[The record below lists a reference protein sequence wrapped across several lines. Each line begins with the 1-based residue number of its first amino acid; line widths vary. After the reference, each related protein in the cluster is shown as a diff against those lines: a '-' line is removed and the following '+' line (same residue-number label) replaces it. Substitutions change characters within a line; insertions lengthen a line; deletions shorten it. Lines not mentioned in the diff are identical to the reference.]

1 MFLRRVLINLMEQK
15 SSWKT
20 KTLIMGGVLGLLS
33 GLLAAFLLI
42 QRSQQ
47 NETEVNI
54 NAGDGVKVGLGVLG
68 VLKLISDLGERD

>member
-1 MFLRRVLINLMEQK
+1 MNQT

-20 KTLIMGGVLGLLS
+20 KTLFVGGVLGLLS

-47 NETEVNI
+47 NEKELNI
-54 NAGDGVKVGLGVLG
+54 SAGDGVKVGIGVLG
-68 VLKLISDLGERD
+68 VLKLISDLADRD